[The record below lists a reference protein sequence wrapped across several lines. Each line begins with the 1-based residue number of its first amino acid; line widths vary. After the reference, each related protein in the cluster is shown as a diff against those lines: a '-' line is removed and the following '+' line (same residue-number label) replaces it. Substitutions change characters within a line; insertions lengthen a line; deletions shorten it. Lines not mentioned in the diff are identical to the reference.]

1 MTGWANLVA
10 LLAIFAAVAALLV
23 VWAVVVR
30 RCYRV
35 RGGRPTVLRQR
46 CSDGWEIGAH
56 YRPAVHR
63 RFAEPVLLCHGLAA
77 NHYNFDF
84 EPPFSLAHLLSERG
98 FDCFSVDWRGAG
110 ASRRSPGLWPWAQYS
125 VDDHIHL
132 DAPALLNLALK
143 KTGATR
149 ALWVGHSLGGL
160 IGLGVAQ
167 GALAQQ
173 LHGLVVIGAPIYFNY
188 DRRLKAAARFALAAA
203 WPYRFRHELL
213 SVALA
218 PFLGHVVLPFSD
230 VIAFPRH
237 IPAAVQ
243 KRLYAHL
250 ITSVGRGVL
259 AQVYD
264 WIEHNTFRSLD
275 RAVDYR
281 EGIKAL
287 TAPMLMIAG
296 SRDRLAPPANLQWAL
311 ELARASDKTLRIFG
325 REHGDG
331 QEYGHGDLIFGEQA
345 PRDVMPFIADWLSS
359 HATPLDGQTP
369 PAAREGPPGCSST
382 RQVGTRAR

>member
-1 MTGWANLVA
+1 MKDWANLVA
-10 LLAIFAAVAALLV
+10 LLGFFAAVAALLV
-23 VWAVVVR
+23 LWALVVR
-30 RCYRV
+30 RVYRV
-35 RGGRPTVLRQR
+35 RGGRPTILRQR

-63 RFAEPVLLCHGLAA
+63 RFAEPVVLSHGLAA

-84 EPPFSLAHLLSERG
+84 EPPFSLAHLLSDRG
-98 FDCFSVDWRGAG
+98 FDCLSVDWRGAG
-110 ASRRSPGLWPWAQYS
+110 VSRRSPGLWPWAQYS
-125 VDDHIHL
+125 VDDHIRL
-132 DAPALLNLALK
+132 DAPALLELALK

-160 IGLGVAQ
+160 IGLAVAQ
-167 GALAQQ
+167 GELAKQ
-173 LHGLVVIGAPIYFNY
+173 LRGLVVIGAPIYFNY
-188 DRRLKAAARFALAAA
+188 DRWLKATARIALSAA
-203 WPYRFRHELL
+203 WPYRLRHELL
-213 SVALA
+213 STTLA
-218 PFLGHVVLPFSD
+218 PFLGRVVLPFSD

-243 KRLYAHL
+243 KKLYAHL

-264 WIEHNTFRSLD
+264 WIEHNAFRSLD
-275 RAVDYR
+275 RMVDYR
-281 EGIKAL
+281 NGIKDL
-287 TAPMLMIAG
+287 TAPMLLIAG

-311 ELARASDKTLRIFG
+311 ELARASDKRLRIFG
-325 REHGDG
+325 REHGDR

-345 PRDVMPFIADWLSS
+345 PREVLPFIADWLSS

-369 PAAREGPPGCSST
+369 PAAKEDRSG
-382 RQVGTRAR
+382 